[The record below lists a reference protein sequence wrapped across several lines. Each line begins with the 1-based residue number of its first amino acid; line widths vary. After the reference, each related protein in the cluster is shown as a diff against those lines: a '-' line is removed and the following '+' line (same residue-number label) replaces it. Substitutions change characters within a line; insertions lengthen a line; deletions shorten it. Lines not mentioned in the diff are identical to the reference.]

1 MASFLLLA
9 ALLLTVA
16 AWVRRS
22 AAVNAVNAL
31 ANGLNGWVIT
41 VALPATILEWVPS
54 LRPQADFWF
63 LVTSQWLLAIVSALL
78 FRWLGNRLG
87 WTRSR
92 IGAVTLLAGFSNTA
106 FLGYPLLEALR
117 GGGAVA
123 LGVVA
128 DELGCFMALAVGGAM
143 VIAIYSGEQPSARTI
158 IRRVV
163 QFPPFLAVAAG
174 LIMGALG
181 GWPAIVPPV
190 LHRLAQTLAP
200 LALFSVGLR
209 LQLRTPRDQRWA
221 AGIALGWK
229 LGLMPLLVWVTGR
242 SLGVHGLTLT
252 VGVLETAMAPMFT
265 AAILARQN
273 NFDPPLTDTVLSLGM
288 LLSFLTVP
296 AWSLLLP

>member
-9 ALLLTVA
+9 ALLLAVA

-22 AAVNAVNAL
+22 APVNAINAL
-31 ANGLNGWVIT
+31 ANDLNGWVIT

-54 LRPQADFWF
+54 LRLQADFWF
-63 LVTSQWLLAIVSALL
+63 LVASQWLMAMVSALL

-117 GGGAVA
+117 GSGAVA

-143 VIAIYSGEQPSARTI
+143 VIAIYSGEQPSMRTI

-163 QFPPFLAVAAG
+163 QFPPFLAVAAA
-174 LIMGALG
+174 LIIGALG

-200 LALFSVGLR
+200 LALF
-209 LQLRTPRDQRWA
+209 
-221 AGIALGWK
+221 
-229 LGLMPLLVWVTGR
+229 
-242 SLGVHGLTLT
+242 
-252 VGVLETAMAPMFT
+252 
-265 AAILARQN
+265 
-273 NFDPPLTDTVLSLGM
+273 
-288 LLSFLTVP
+288 
-296 AWSLLLP
+296 